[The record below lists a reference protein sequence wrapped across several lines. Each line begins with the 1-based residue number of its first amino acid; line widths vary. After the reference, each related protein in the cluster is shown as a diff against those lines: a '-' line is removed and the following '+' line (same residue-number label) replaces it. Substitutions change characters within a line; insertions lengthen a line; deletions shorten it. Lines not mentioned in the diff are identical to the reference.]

1 MSHEIINKKT
11 GICNQGNS
19 HSSAN
24 YPYTVGNAKFKTLS
38 ETYLQRA
45 FLDLLTTLKDNHL
58 VIAPLPLFISHKDEI
73 NAHKKDGIFN
83 IEPDWYVI
91 YLGKHLI
98 VEVDGLSHLNKS
110 PQEEQDRL
118 LPFDL
123 NGVHILRIDSPEGD
137 LTHEE
142 LREWAR
148 TNVENVIEYIKH
160 KFVISGGR
168 IR

>member
-58 VIAPLPLFISHKDEI
+58 VIAPLPLFMSHKEEI
-73 NAHKKDGIFN
+73 NAHKKNGIFN
-83 IEPDWYVI
+83 IEPDWLI
-91 YLGKHLI
+91 FYLGVPLI

-118 LPFDL
+118 LPFNL
-123 NGVHILRIDSPEGD
+123 NGVNILRIDSPEGD
-137 LTHEE
+137 LTHDE
-142 LREWAR
+142 LREWAKKKA
-148 TNVENVIEYIKH
+148 ESVIEYIKH
-160 KFVISGGR
+160 RFVISGGR
-168 IR
+168 VR